1 MNNEE
6 AQNNQEKEPKG
17 SVGALWGTL
26 IVMMLLLAGAFYM
39 FSQKIDVEKQA
50 TVLQEVN
57 DNSDEIKAIEIDS
70 KNTELQK
77 NLKNIESKL

>member
-26 IVMMLLLAGAFYM
+26 IVMVLLLIGAFYM

-57 DNSDEIKAIEIDS
+57 DNSDDIKAIEIDS
-70 KNTELQK
+70 NSMNVDKIDAEINSL
-77 NLKNIESKL
+77 